1 MERDV
6 TVKMTRMA
14 FAVGTFI
21 GGMSGY
27 ATTRQRYEMYSS
39 GRTYLS
45 ARDVLRRK
53 WDYGIVMFVKHGFR
67 TGLLSAAL
75 VGSVVLLTTHY
86 ALWRNRF
93 SAWYFP
99 VVSGANALLLHRASV
114 GTVLSFPLGLM
125 GSLKA
130 LGLGISSGLLTTH
143 YALWRNRFSAWYF
156 PVVSGANALL
166 LHRASVGTVLSFPL
180 GLMGSLKALGLG
192 ISSGLSLS
200 AVVMLYAIS
209 IDKSV
214 DETYAVFKHD
224 YEEELRNEKK
234 REDKLQAFMAE
245 HNIPWR
251 YTAIKKMREEEER
264 RLFEEPD

>member
-130 LGLGISSGLLTTH
+130 LGLGISSGL
-143 YALWRNRFSAWYF
+143 
-156 PVVSGANALL
+156 
-166 LHRASVGTVLSFPL
+166 
-180 GLMGSLKALGLG
+180 
-192 ISSGLSLS
+192 SLS